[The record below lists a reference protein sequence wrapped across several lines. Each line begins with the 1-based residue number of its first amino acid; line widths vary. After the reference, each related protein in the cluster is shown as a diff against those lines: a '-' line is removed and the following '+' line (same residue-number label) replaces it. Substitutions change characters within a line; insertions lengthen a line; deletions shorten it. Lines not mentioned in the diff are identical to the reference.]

1 MSNRLAGRVI
11 VVTGAGGLL
20 GKEHSTAIINE
31 GGIVVMVDVNMQPL
45 RIFYESLP
53 VELQKRCHISECDI
67 TNEKEVEALLNS
79 LLDQDLHPSGL
90 VNNAAI
96 NPSVEKNTSRF
107 TRLENLSIRDW
118 DFEISVGLT
127 GALICSRVFGIY
139 MVENKITGSI
149 VNISSDH
156 GLISPNQSLYAIPGI
171 APEKQSVKPVT
182 YSVIKHAIIG
192 LTKYL
197 ATYWATDGVRVNS
210 LCPGGVLNGQPE
222 EFLAK
227 FNLEVPMNR
236 AALPTEF
243 RGALIFMLSEESSY
257 MTGSTVVVD
266 GGRSIW

>member
-53 VELQKRCHISECDI
+53 VEFQKRCHISECDI

-182 YSVIKHAIIG
+182 YSVAKTGIIG
-192 LTKYL
+192 LTKYV
-197 ATYWATDGVRVNS
+197 ATYWADKNVRCNAI
-210 LCPGGVLNGQPE
+210 CPGGIENGQDPV
-222 EFLAK
+222 FLSRISKLIPLGRLAK
-227 FNLEVPMNR
+227 KDEYKGLIVFLLSD
-236 AALPTEF
+236 AA
-243 RGALIFMLSEESSY
+243 SY
-257 MTGSTVVVD
+257 INGSVVAAD
-266 GGRSIW
+266 GGRSTW